1 MRSVDFGFSGQGR
14 PAAAMRPAT
23 VSAAF
28 RRLAR
33 MAAVLS
39 GLFGVAVLVF
49 PPLLAGIV
57 RVPVSPRSIVDWL
70 DLLAAVTIG
79 QVWDSPFDL
88 GIEYATAR
96 IVSLV
101 LIGLAVAAVVWL
113 HPDQGAG
120 DARQGDG
127 RS

>member
-1 MRSVDFGFSGQGR
+1 MSSVDFGFSGQGR

-88 GIEYATAR
+88 GIGYATAR
-96 IVSLV
+96 IVALA
-101 LIGLAVAAVVWL
+101 LIGLAMVAVVWL
-113 HPDQGAG
+113 RPNHAGG
-120 DARQGDG
+120 DARQGDS

>member
-1 MRSVDFGFSGQGR
+1 MSAIDFGSSGQGS
-14 PAAAMRPAT
+14 PATAMRPVA

-28 RRLAR
+28 RRPAR
-33 MAAVLS
+33 MVAALS

-49 PPLLAGIV
+49 PPLLAGTV
-57 RVPVSPRSIVDWL
+57 RVSVSPGSIVDWL
-70 DLLAAVTIG
+70 DLLAAITIG
-79 QVWDSPFDL
+79 QVWGSPFDL